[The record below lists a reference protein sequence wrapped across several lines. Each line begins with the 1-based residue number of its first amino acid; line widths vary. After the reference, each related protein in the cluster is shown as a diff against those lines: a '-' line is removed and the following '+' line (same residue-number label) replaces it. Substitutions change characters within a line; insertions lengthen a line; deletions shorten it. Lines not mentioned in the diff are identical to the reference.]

1 MKRFLFL
8 IFFSAVFGSVFSQE
22 QEYNQTVRGSVY
34 DKDSKTPLWGVNIV
48 IEETSPLLGTST
60 DSSGNFKI
68 PAVPVGRHT
77 FKVTYLGYQDIVLP
91 EILISTGKEMVLN
104 FEMQEKI
111 SNMKELTVKGN
122 RNKDLPLNTMAT
134 VSARSFNVEETGR
147 YAACINDPAR
157 MVQSFA
163 GVASNGDESNEIII
177 RGNSPRGLLW
187 RLEGIEIPNPNHF
200 SNGEGDS
207 GGGVSMISNNLLASS
222 DFFTGAFPAEY
233 GNALSGVFDINM
245 RKGNTGKHEYALQ
258 LGVLGMEAAL
268 EGPFSKKNKSSYLF
282 SYRYSTLD
290 FLYSI
295 GVKVAGNIVPKYQDM
310 QFNLYFP
317 AKKTGKF
324 NVWGLAGL
332 SSLGNTPYEDS
343 TNWKKHSDKLH
354 YNQVQRTG
362 VIGLGHV
369 FPFGNNK
376 TYLKSTVALSS
387 ERNAFIEDTLD
398 NNYNYRPVYRDTFDY
413 FISRISVMVN
423 HKLNSSNV
431 FRAGVIYGNYNY
443 NLTVKSTDSDSGAF
457 VYYLN
462 SKGNTALA
470 QAFVQWQHRPNE
482 DITVNAGAHSMFFL
496 LNEDAVFEP
505 RCGVRWQFNALM
517 ALNAGVG
524 LHSRI
529 ESISNYMAEE
539 IQTDGSSV
547 KPNLDI
553 KFTKAFHAVLGYDYL
568 MREDMRLKAE
578 IYYQY
583 LFDVPVQ
590 DTASV
595 FSAVNYVGGFTNTPM
610 ANSGYGRNYGIET
623 TVEKFFTKNYYFLA
637 TASLF
642 ESRYCGSDG
651 MWRNTFFNNNYI
663 FNFLGG
669 KEFPVGKRKNNI
681 FNINIR
687 MIRKGGNRL
696 VPIDLQK
703 SIAHNHTVY
712 IDSLAYEEKAPDYIR
727 IDAGLSYRKNNKN
740 YSWIISLD
748 VENVLNRMNVY
759 SRYFDKETKQIE
771 NNYNLG
777 ILPIL
782 SFKIEF

>member
-1 MKRFLFL
+1 MKYFLSLILFL
-8 IFFSAVFGSVFSQE
+8 SIWFSALAQD
-22 QEYNQTVRGSVY
+22 YMQTVRGSVY

-48 IEETSPLLGTST
+48 IEGTSPLLGTSS

-68 PAVPVGRHT
+68 PDVPVGRHT

-122 RNKDLPLNTMAT
+122 KNKDLPLNTMAT

-163 GVASNGDESNEIII
+163 GVASNGDESNEIIV

-187 RLEGIEIPNPNHF
+187 RMEGIEIPNPNHF

-207 GGGVSMISNNLLASS
+207 GGGVSMISNNLLSSS
-222 DFFTGAFPAEY
+222 DFFTSAFPAEY

-245 RKGNTGKHEYALQ
+245 RNGNTEKHEYALQ

-268 EGPFSKKNKSSYLF
+268 EGPFSKKEKSSYLV

-295 GVKVAGNIVPKYQDM
+295 GINVAGNIVPKYQDT

-317 AKKTGKF
+317 TKKAGKF
-324 NVWGLAGL
+324 NVWGLGGL
-332 SSLGNTPYEDS
+332 SGLGNAPAEDS
-343 TNWKKHSDKLH
+343 SKWKKYTDKLH
-354 YNQVQRTG
+354 YDQIQRMG
-362 VIGLGHV
+362 VIGVGNV

-376 TYLKSTVALSS
+376 TYIKSTIAISS
-387 ERNAFIEDTLD
+387 ERNASVQDTLD
-398 NNYNYRPVYRDTFDY
+398 YSYDYRPVYRDTFDY
-413 FISRISVMVN
+413 YVGRISIMVN
-423 HKLNSSNV
+423 HKLNSRNIL
-431 FRAGVIYGNYNY
+431 RAGAIYGSYNY
-443 NLTVKSTDSDSGAF
+443 NLTVKSIDNNSGTF
-457 VYYLN
+457 EYYLN
-462 SKGNTALA
+462 SKGNTGLA

-482 DITVNAGAHSMFFL
+482 DVTINTGVHSMLFL
-496 LNEDAVFEP
+496 LNDDAVVEP
-505 RCGVRWQFNALM
+505 RFGVRWQFNGLM
-517 ALNAGVG
+517 ALNAGLG
-524 LHSRI
+524 IHSRI

-539 IQTDGSSV
+539 IQADGTSE

-553 KFTKAFHAVLGYDYL
+553 KFTRAFHAVLGYDYVI
-568 MREDMRLKAE
+568 REDLRLKTE
-578 IYYQY
+578 VYYQFLY
-583 LFDVPVQ
+583 DVPVQ
-590 DTASV
+590 DTTSV
-595 FSAVNYVGGFTNTPM
+595 FSALNYVGGFTNTPM
-610 ANSGYGRNYGIET
+610 INNGEGRNYGIET
-623 TVEKFFTKNYYFLA
+623 TLEKFFTKSYYFLA
-637 TASLF
+637 TASVF
-642 ESRYCGSDG
+642 ESKYSGSDEV
-651 MWRNTFFNNNYI
+651 WRNTFFNNNYI

-669 KEFPVGKRKNNI
+669 KEFHTGKKKNNI
-681 FNINIR
+681 FNINTR
-687 MIRKGGNRL
+687 MIWKGGNRL
-696 VPIDLQK
+696 IPIDLQQ
-703 SIAHNHTVY
+703 SIAHNHAVY
-712 IDSLAYEEKAPDYIR
+712 VDSLAYEEKAPDYIR
-727 IDAGLSYRKNNKN
+727 IDVGFSYRKNNKN
-740 YSWIISLD
+740 YSWIISFD
-748 VENVLNRMNVY
+748 AENALNRSNVY
-759 SRYFDKETKQIE
+759 SSYFDKETKKIE